1 MKSTSNCF
9 SSFCIAWKHR
19 SSNDFPH
26 CRSENTTFV
35 KRHLIKTQKIIM
47 YSEWCS
53 VTDDMTAY
61 CDPCFEKHTRYFAHI
76 DHYGSL
82 FREDSIIHT
91 ANQFGRCFR
100 KQQKTSGPANPSF
113 ANAYTVAQSRCHA
126 LSSHRTCVPRT
137 MESARQ
143 ILHTPHHCLA
153 GTSHAQFTCA
163 ENVFLATRL
172 SHAGPTL
179 HLTTARNEVGSNQVL
194 AFLECLGDESRA
206 SQTKESNRVHI
217 LLLHAKQTVCVDFFL
232 VCFRKK
238 HAMSIAPMMLIV
250 YLKKS
255 SLS

>member
-1 MKSTSNCF
+1 VKSTSNCF

-26 CRSENTTFV
+26 CRSKNTTFV

-100 KQQKTSGPANPSF
+100 KQQKNIRAREPVVCKCIHCSTISMSRTVESPYLCAQNNGVSAANP
-113 ANAYTVAQSRCHA
+113 AY
-126 LSSHRTCVPRT
+126 
-137 MESARQ
+137 
-143 ILHTPHHCLA
+143 
-153 GTSHAQFTCA
+153 
-163 ENVFLATRL
+163 AT
-172 SHAGPTL
+172 
-179 HLTTARNEVGSNQVL
+179 
-194 AFLECLGDESRA
+194 
-206 SQTKESNRVHI
+206 
-217 LLLHAKQTVCVDFFL
+217 
-232 VCFRKK
+232 
-238 HAMSIAPMMLIV
+238 
-250 YLKKS
+250 
-255 SLS
+255 SLSCGNLSCPIHLCRKCVLGNTLVSRRTDSTLDNSEKRSWIESGSRFLGVFG